1 MFHLEPTDHWPSNP
15 RSFSLAR
22 KNLGLV
28 WTPTGELMTS
38 AVNCEATDPALAEL
52 AVHFGIEP
60 GFQDT
65 RGENVIT
72 TSDTKKRL
80 LAAMR
85 VEAATERE
93 AALALNRARSAED
106 QSPLPNER
114 DREQRRLSGPTPD
127 QVTRSDED
135 TSWRPLRPTG
145 T

>member
-1 MFHLEPTDHWPSNP
+1 
-15 RSFSLAR
+15 
-22 KNLGLV
+22 
-28 WTPTGELMTS
+28 MTS

-93 AALALNRARSAED
+93 AALALNPRGAQKANLRC
-106 QSPLPNER
+106 
-114 DREQRRLSGPTPD
+114 RL
-127 QVTRSDED
+127 
-135 TSWRPLRPTG
+135 
-145 T
+145 